1 MSASSLV
8 DAFGRVS
15 AFCPGQ
21 MVAYGTSA
29 LSDVSGV
36 AMTPQIVP
44 GAGATSW
51 SAQSPLVVVPQGPL
65 LGTLT
70 ITKTIQPTG
79 SYFVVRSSNAADV
92 TPISWWLYSTLP
104 TNFV

>member
-1 MSASSLV
+1 MSAASLV
-8 DAFGRVS
+8 DAAGKIGVR
-15 AFCPGQ
+15 CPGQ

-29 LSDVSGV
+29 LV
-36 AMTPQIVP
+36 AGASPQIVP

-79 SYFVVRSSNAADV
+79 SYFVVSSSNAADV
-92 TPISWWLYSTLP
+92 TPITWWLYSTLP
-104 TNFV
+104 VNFV